1 MLLNNIILKVLFDV
15 SVAKL
20 KVYCLLIKSEPT
32 GGFNLKSS
40 HGYSVNDEKS
50 IETNGKIL
58 IRGIVG
64 L

>member
-1 MLLNNIILKVLFDV
+1 LIHVFRCKV
-15 SVAKL
+15 

-40 HGYSVNDEKS
+40 YPPVKVGTNEK
-50 IETNGKIL
+50 KI
-58 IRGIVG
+58 IGGIVD